1 MTPNDGIADLKSAER
16 RALALLLEEHRQ
28 RLLGMLRGRL
38 TGRLA
43 ARKDADD
50 LVAEVYLVAQRKWR
64 AFQAQGE
71 VSAWVWLYGIARD
84 CLSETWARETC
95 ARRDVRD
102 EREFPDRSSE
112 QLALGLMASVVSP
125 SSAAARKESKEK
137 VQVALGRLKPADH
150 EILVM
155 RHYDQ
160 LSFKDAAQVLGITQ
174 NAANVRYVRALD
186 RLREHLQD
194 LGLDPRCDL

>member
-1 MTPNDGIADLKSAER
+1 MRTNDGLAELSPAER
-16 RALALLLEEHRQ
+16 CALALSLEEHRQ
-28 RLLGMLRGRL
+28 RLLDMFRGRL
-38 TGRLA
+38 NGKLA
-43 ARKDADD
+43 ARSDAED
-50 LVAEVYLVAQRKWR
+50 LVAEVYFVAQRKWR

-84 CLSETWARETC
+84 CLSEAWARET
-95 ARRDVRD
+95 RGKRDVRE

-125 SSAAARKESKEK
+125 SSAASRKESKEK
-137 VQVALGRLKPADH
+137 VHTALAQLKPADR

-160 LSFKDAAQVLGITQ
+160 LSFKDVAQVLGITQ

-186 RLREHLQD
+186 RLKQQLQD

>member
-1 MTPNDGIADLKSAER
+1 MTPNDGIAELTSAER

-84 CLSETWARETC
+84 CLSETWARETR

-102 EREFPDRSSE
+102 QREFPDRSSE
-112 QLALGLMASVVSP
+112 QLALGLMASMVSP

-137 VQVALGRLKPADH
+137 VQFALARLKPVDH

-186 RLREHLQD
+186 RLKERLQD
-194 LGLDPRCDL
+194 LVLDPRCDV